1 MLIPRIITA
10 LILAALVIAG
20 IFYLPP
26 IWFEILAAIIVFLG
40 IREITVLFWQNS
52 PVKSYTFIFAALLL
66 FLLLELTLP
75 IVGILAGC
83 CFWLISP
90 YLLSRY
96 TKTEKSTTPNELS
109 KWFVGNLIFIPCLLS
124 IIELKLHFGAKYLL
138 YILLIVWATD
148 IGAYFAGRFFGK
160 NKLAPIISPK
170 KTIEGLI
177 GGVLLA
183 FLLAI
188 AGSIFLLDRVNW
200 TLILLTMVASLW
212 SVIGDLF
219 ESMLKRQA
227 RVKDSGNLLPGHGGI
242 YDRID
247 SLTAALPIFALG
259 LRLIIN
265 F

>member
-10 LILAALVIAG
+10 IILATLVIAG

-26 IWFEILAAIIVFLG
+26 IWFEILATIIVFLG
-40 IREITVLFWQNS
+40 VREVAVLFWKNA
-52 PVKSYTFIFAALLL
+52 PIKGYVFIFAALLL
-66 FLLLELTLP
+66 FLFLELTFP
-75 IVGILAGC
+75 IIGIIVGC
-83 CFWLISP
+83 CFWVISP

-109 KWFVGNLIFIPCLLS
+109 KWFIGTIVFIPCLLS

-177 GGVLLA
+177 GGLALA
-183 FLLAI
+183 FVLAI
-188 AGSIFLLDRVNW
+188 AGSTFLVGKVNSN
-200 TLILLTMVASLW
+200 LILLTMVASLW

-227 RVKDSGNLLPGHGGI
+227 QVKDSGKLLPGHGGI

-247 SLTAALPIFALG
+247 SLTAALPIFVLG
-259 LRLIIN
+259 LKLIIHG
-265 F
+265 